1 VYGASTAS
9 PVASSS
15 CTGVIPSRFPLIS
28 VSVAEESLKYLR
40 TVPIAHNE
48 LHSSGFRA
56 DYRPSGSYPKTGVM
70 SGLATMRPEPERPG
84 RFVLETC
91 IGLSAPVESGTS
103 PFNRR
108 A

>member
-1 VYGASTAS
+1 MYGASTPS

-48 LHSSGFRA
+48 LFRVPGGLPPT
-56 DYRPSGSYPKTGVM
+56 RKLPPKRV
-70 SGLATMRPEPERPG
+70 
-84 RFVLETC
+84 
-91 IGLSAPVESGTS
+91 
-103 PFNRR
+103 
-108 A
+108 